1 VAGTSLP
8 ALAAVLPARGAGPA
22 HSLRA
27 VLPLALAAV
36 GEETGWEA
44 VTMWHRAQIRRP
56 LTCLGIWTRPG
67 ADLDW
72 FESIS
77 WRAKLDLGEPPAGD
91 IDPSGRLTWIA
102 DIGDDG
108 GSVRE
113 RTARS
118 ADLSA
123 RVLAPLSDE
132 TGIVGALEIFS
143 RRARHVDEAVV
154 AALTTAGGLLLPLL
168 VRELQDAEQRRWRI

>member
-1 VAGTSLP
+1 MG
-8 ALAAVLPARGAGPA
+8 
-22 HSLRA
+22 
-27 VLPLALAAV
+27 
-36 GEETGWEA
+36 
-44 VTMWHRAQIRRP
+44 HRVQARRP

-67 ADLDW
+67 TDLDW

-91 IDPSGRLTWIA
+91 IDPSGRVTWVA

-118 ADLSA
+118 ADLAA
-123 RVLAPLSDE
+123 RVLAPLTD
-132 TGIVGALEIFS
+132 GGAIVGALEIFS
-143 RRARHVDEAVV
+143 RSSRQLAEPVV

-168 VRELQDAEQRRWRI
+168 RREMQDAEQRRYRV

>member
-1 VAGTSLP
+1 
-8 ALAAVLPARGAGPA
+8 VLPASAAGSQ
-22 HSLRA
+22 SLRA

-44 VTMWHRAQIRRP
+44 VTMWHRAQSRRP

-67 ADLDW
+67 TDLDW

-77 WRAKLDLGEPPAGD
+77 WRAKLDLGDPPAGD
-91 IDPSGRLTWIA
+91 IDPSGRVTWVA

-118 ADLSA
+118 ADLAA
-123 RVLAPLSDE
+123 RVLAPLTDAG
-132 TGIVGALEIFS
+132 GIVGALEIFS
-143 RRARHVDEAVV
+143 RRSRQLEEPVV
-154 AALTTAGGLLLPLL
+154 AALTTAGALLLPLL
-168 VRELQDAEQRRWRI
+168 RREMQDAEQRRYRV